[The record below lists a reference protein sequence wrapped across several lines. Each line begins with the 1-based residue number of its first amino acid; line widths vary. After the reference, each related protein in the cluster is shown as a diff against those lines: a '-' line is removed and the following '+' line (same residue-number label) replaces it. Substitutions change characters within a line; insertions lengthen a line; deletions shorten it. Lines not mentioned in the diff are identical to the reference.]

1 MIFIESRSDLDNAT
15 DRALTIASS
24 LATVLSKNFKAR
36 NSSNEHLIDRCPTFV
51 SREKSRRTFFGG
63 SKAKKTLQVMNVK
76 SSDIVLLRALICLIR
91 MSAILKR
98 LNGLNG

>member
-76 SSDIVLLRALICLIR
+76 SSDIVLHALICLIQ
-91 MSAILKR
+91 MSSILKR